1 MSRHV
6 KLLIYVL
13 LIGALFT
20 NFKWYDLFIPP
31 SNELLFIIASV
42 KNDYMACLIILFSVA
57 EVEAAELTIFLMM
70 KGCEL
75 LKFLPYRHYSSETC
89 VFKLC

>member
-1 MSRHV
+1 M
-6 KLLIYVL
+6 
-13 LIGALFT
+13 
-20 NFKWYDLFIPP
+20 LFI
-31 SNELLFIIASV
+31 LASV
-42 KNDYMACLIILFSVA
+42 KNDCMACLIILFSVA

-89 VFKLC
+89 IQVVLNSGLHLLWTNNYLYNQAAGP